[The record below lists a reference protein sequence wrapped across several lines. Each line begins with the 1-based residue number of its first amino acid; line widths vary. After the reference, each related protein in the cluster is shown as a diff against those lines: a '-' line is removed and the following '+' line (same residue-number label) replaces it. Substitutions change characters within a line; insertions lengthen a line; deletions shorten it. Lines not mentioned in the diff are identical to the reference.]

1 MTNAIAGSEFRSLL
15 NPQTSSNNSF
25 ETSYAF
31 PDWLGQG
38 YKRDIELQNQIT
50 LTLHEYQL
58 QENLLINCSEEKS
71 DCLEVV
77 FNLSSTRQIEE
88 TYTLT
93 SGQHYLMGKH
103 TQGGRFLEIA
113 EDPIK
118 AVDIHIC
125 PSLIESLL
133 LEKRG
138 EIWLEFSQILEEKDQ
153 FQMTLPQQITPQM
166 KVALEQI
173 FSCPFQGM
181 TKQLYL
187 EAKALEL
194 VALQIEMIT
203 QTQAF
208 HPISSSCSCFLKGED
223 IDRIYAAKDILIR
236 HWDNPPS
243 LSELAQ
249 QVELN
254 TRKLKTGFRQVFQTT
269 AFGYLHQYRMEMAQQ
284 MLRENQPVGWVANAV
299 GYASPTSFTAAF
311 RRCFGMTPKAY
322 QLSRSN

>member
-1 MTNAIAGSEFRSLL
+1 
-15 NPQTSSNNSF
+15 
-25 ETSYAF
+25 
-31 PDWLGQG
+31 
-38 YKRDIELQNQIT
+38 
-50 LTLHEYQL
+50 L

>member
-1 MTNAIAGSEFRSLL
+1 MANAIAGSEFRSLL

-31 PDWLGQG
+31 PHWLGRG
-38 YKRDIELQNQIT
+38 YKRDIELRNQIT
-50 LTLHEYQL
+50 LTLHDYQL

-71 DCLEVV
+71 DCLELV
-77 FNLSSTRQIEE
+77 FNLSSTCQIEE

-93 SGQHYLMGKH
+93 SGQHYLIGKH

-133 LEKRG
+133 TENRG
-138 EIWLEFSQILEEKDQ
+138 KTWFELSQILEEKDQ

-166 KVALEQI
+166 KMAIEQI
-173 FSCPFQGM
+173 FSCPFQGI

-194 VALQIEMIT
+194 VALQMEMIT
-203 QTQAF
+203 QTRDRAPLQ
-208 HPISSSCSCFLKGED
+208 CSCFLKGED

-236 HWDNPPS
+236 HWDSPPS

-249 QVELN
+249 KVGLN

-284 MLRENQPVGWVANAV
+284 ILRENQPVGLVANAV

-311 RRCFGMTPKAY
+311 QRCFGMTPKAY
-322 QLSRSN
+322 QLSRGN